1 MTAFETLIQSVK
13 QKSARVCV
21 IGLGYVGLPILNLAK
36 YGGYKIRGFDI
47 DAGRISALRA
57 GNCVKN
63 ILPGSAM
70 ANLLS
75 GGEEVFFDDSASL
88 AGCDIYW
95 ICVPTPDW
103 IGRPDL
109 AALVKAFDD
118 LALNAKGP
126 FLVVISS
133 TSFPGSCCQLGL
145 KILEAAGLK
154 PGEDFLLVVS
164 PEREDPG
171 NKVWECGNIPRVY
184 AGLDE
189 HSETVGG
196 YFLESLFSSV
206 VRASSLQ
213 VAELCKLLE
222 NSFRNV
228 NIAFI
233 NEFSRFTG
241 VLGLNV
247 FEIINLAATKPFG
260 FMPFWPGTGVGGHCI
275 PVDPYYLLEV
285 ARVNGVQLK
294 ALNESCFINANQ
306 VDWFVGRVHQ
316 LFLDMGLKPGFST
329 VLIAGLA
336 YKKNVAD
343 VRNSPAL
350 SVARKLQSAG
360 WLVKCYD
367 PMVAEYAENTDLT
380 QFDVA
385 LKMVDH
391 DCIQDDFLKTKA
403 ERVLSWQNVLS

>member
-1 MTAFETLIQSVK
+1 MTAFEILIQSVK

-36 YGGYKIRGFDI
+36 SAGYKIRGFDI
-47 DAGRISALRA
+47 DTGKITALRA
-57 GNCVKN
+57 GNCVNN
-63 ILPGSAM
+63 ILPDFAM

-75 GGEEVFFDDSASL
+75 GGEEVFFDDSPSL

-95 ICVPTPDW
+95 ICVPTPEW

-154 PGEDFLLVVS
+154 SGEDFLLVVS

-171 NKVWECGNIPRVY
+171 NKIWQCGNIPRVY

-196 YFLESLFSSV
+196 CFLESLFSSV
-206 VRASSLQ
+206 VKASSLQ

-241 VLGLNV
+241 VLGLDV

-350 SVARKLQSAG
+350 SVASKLQSAG

-367 PMVAEYAENTDLT
+367 PIVAEYAKNTDLT

-403 ERVLSWQNVLS
+403 RRVLSWQNILS

>member
-1 MTAFETLIQSVK
+1 
-13 QKSARVCV
+13 
-21 IGLGYVGLPILNLAK
+21 
-36 YGGYKIRGFDI
+36 
-47 DAGRISALRA
+47 
-57 GNCVKN
+57 
-63 ILPGSAM
+63 
-70 ANLLS
+70 
-75 GGEEVFFDDSASL
+75 
-88 AGCDIYW
+88 
-95 ICVPTPDW
+95 
-103 IGRPDL
+103 
-109 AALVKAFDD
+109 
-118 LALNAKGP
+118 
-126 FLVVISS
+126 
-133 TSFPGSCCQLGL
+133 
-145 KILEAAGLK
+145 
-154 PGEDFLLVVS
+154 
-164 PEREDPG
+164 
-171 NKVWECGNIPRVY
+171 
-184 AGLDE
+184 
-189 HSETVGG
+189 
-196 YFLESLFSSV
+196 LESLFSSV

-343 VRNSPAL
+343 IRNSPAL
-350 SVARKLQSAG
+350 SIARKLQSAG

-367 PMVAEYAENTDLT
+367 PMVAECAENTDLT